1 MIRDYQRLKMKKIN
15 HYLWIIY
22 KPSHNILSEFPD
34 IKCSKFDLIYFNV
47 IILFL
52 NWGSEDIL
60 KY

>member
-52 NWGSEDIL
+52 N
-60 KY
+60 